1 MFLKIMGKNKNKHR
15 KVTLFGRC
23 KLDSIEKIIS
33 KALTD
38 TEINCKKSHY
48 LIMKQETI
56 ADWKKTLEWSI
67 LKEVT

>member
-1 MFLKIMGKNKNKHR
+1 MEFLTFLENNAEKIEEQKNCFFLEKSKPN
-15 KVTLFGRC
+15 
-23 KLDSIEKIIS
+23 SIEKIIS

-56 ADWKKTLEWSI
+56 AD
-67 LKEVT
+67 